1 MTVDGLDASSSSQ
14 RSPGVRR
21 AVSLVL
27 LRIVEV
33 AMEGKC
39 PPAGGAVE
47 FERQIREGHLLVALK
62 GSENMKERENG

>member
-1 MTVDGLDASSSSQ
+1 MTVDGLDALSSSQ

-21 AVSLVL
+21 AASLVL

-47 FERQIREGHLLVALK
+47 FVRHYLTYVSVA
-62 GSENMKERENG
+62 